1 MHRFTFFPRL
11 ACNVASIVGEHTFFA
26 AVKKGSP
33 FIFTKPKRM
42 WNSVALVETLVAH
55 NVKTSIGVGGSAFID
70 TRGMFAMG
78 GRRFFSDNHEKNGEL
93 LRGKRKGEGG
103 GGRGRSGRVGKKKKR
118 SDEKKKADKRW
129 KARRRRIEKKQKD
142 GWVGKDKEG
151 K

>member
-42 WNSVALVETLVAH
+42 GNSVAFVETLVAH
-55 NVKTSIGVGGSAFID
+55 NVQTSSGVGGSAFID

-78 GRRFFSDNHEKNGEL
+78 GRRFFIDYHEKNTSHMD
-93 LRGKRKGEGG
+93 GKRKANGTG
-103 GGRGRSGRVGKKKKR
+103 GGRM
-118 SDEKKKADKRW
+118 E
-129 KARRRRIEKKQKD
+129 
-142 GWVGKDKEG
+142 
-151 K
+151 